1 MSNAG
6 IKLSPKHGL
15 NPTIPVCF
23 WCGEERNE
31 VALLGHI
38 GDGRKH
44 EDFEAPRH
52 MVIDYEPCEKCRAKM
67 ALGVTLIEAT
77 SKPNSVAKVEMQK
90 GIYPTGRYVVIKREA
105 ARKCSTISAATTKHL
120 SILSFSIGWS
130 NMVKRLGFPGFIELR
145 WYGYGGIYLVVGR
158 VWFTLKRGSMP

>member
-44 EDFEAPRH
+44 EDFEA
-52 MVIDYEPCEKCRAKM
+52 M
-67 ALGVTLIEAT
+67 EAT

-105 ARKCSTISAATTKHL
+105 ARKM
-120 SILSFSIGWS
+120 FDNIGG
-130 NMVKRLGFPGFIELR
+130 NDKAFVDTELFNRLVEHG
-145 WYGYGGIYLVVGR
+145 
-158 VWFTLKRGSMP
+158 

>member
-44 EDFEAPRH
+44 EDFEAPMH
-52 MVIDYEPCEKCRAKM
+52 MVIDYEPCEKCRANM
-67 ALGVTLIEAT
+67 ALGVTLMEAT
-77 SKPNSVAKVEMQK
+77 NKPNSVTKVEMQK
-90 GIYPTGRYVVIKREA
+90 GVYPTGRYVVIKRDA
-105 ARKCSTISAATTKHL
+105 ARKMFDNIGSNDKAFVDSIS
-120 SILSFSIGWS
+120 WS
-130 NMVKRLGFPGFIELR
+130 GMAKQLGFPGFLELR
-145 WYGYGGIYLVVGR
+145 WYGYGGIYLIVGR
-158 VWFTLKRGSMP
+158 VWFTLKRGSMS

>member
-44 EDFEAPRH
+44 EDFEAPMH
-52 MVIDYEPCEKCRAKM
+52 MVIDYEPCE
-67 ALGVTLIEAT
+67 
-77 SKPNSVAKVEMQK
+77 MQK
-90 GIYPTGRYVVIKREA
+90 GVYPTGRYVVIKRDA
-105 ARKCSTISAATTKHL
+105 ARKM
-120 SILSFSIGWS
+120 FDNIGS
-130 NMVKRLGFPGFIELR
+130 NDKAFVDTELFNQ
-145 WYGYGGIYLVVGR
+145 LVGH
-158 VWFTLKRGSMP
+158 G

>member
-105 ARKCSTISAATTKHL
+105 ARKMFDNIGGIDKAFVDTEL
-120 SILSFSIGWS
+120 SIGWS
-130 NMVKRLGFPGFIELR
+130 SMVKQLGFPGFIELR
-145 WYGYGGIYLVVGR
+145 WYGYGGIYLIVGR

>member
-44 EDFEAPRH
+44 EDFEAPMH
-52 MVIDYEPCEKCRAKM
+52 MVIDYDAVRKMPCKH
-67 ALGVTLIEAT
+67 GVGCNTDGSYQQAEQC
-77 SKPNSVAKVEMQK
+77 NQ
-90 GIYPTGRYVVIKREA
+90 GRNAEGR
-105 ARKCSTISAATTKHL
+105 L
-120 SILSFSIGWS
+120 SHWS
-130 NMVKRLGFPGFIELR
+130 LR
-145 WYGYGGIYLVVGR
+145 CN
-158 VWFTLKRGSMP
+158 

>member
-31 VALLGHI
+31 VALLGRI

-44 EDFEAPRH
+44 EDFEAPRY

-67 ALGVTLIEAT
+67 ALGVTLMEAT

-105 ARKCSTISAATTKHL
+105 ARKMFAN
-120 SILSFSIGWS
+120 IGG
-130 NMVKRLGFPGFIELR
+130 NDKAFVDTELFNRLVEHG
-145 WYGYGGIYLVVGR
+145 
-158 VWFTLKRGSMP
+158 

>member
-38 GDGRKH
+38 GDGNMRILK
-44 EDFEAPRH
+44 RRGTWLST
-52 MVIDYEPCEKCRAKM
+52 MSRAK
-67 ALGVTLIEAT
+67 
-77 SKPNSVAKVEMQK
+77 
-90 GIYPTGRYVVIKREA
+90 
-105 ARKCSTISAATTKHL
+105 SAAQK
-120 SILSFSIGWS
+120 W
-130 NMVKRLGFPGFIELR
+130 R
-145 WYGYGGIYLVVGR
+145 WA
-158 VWFTLKRGSMP
+158 

>member
-90 GIYPTGRYVVIKREA
+90 GIYPT
-105 ARKCSTISAATTKHL
+105 KHL
-120 SILSFSIGWS
+120 SIPSFSIGWS

>member
-52 MVIDYEPCEKCRAKM
+52 MVIDYERVRKVPRKN
-67 ALGVTLIEAT
+67 GV
-77 SKPNSVAKVEMQK
+77 
-90 GIYPTGRYVVIKREA
+90 GRNADRGYQQAEQRSQGRNAE
-105 ARKCSTISAATTKHL
+105 RHL
-120 SILSFSIGWS
+120 SHWS
-130 NMVKRLGFPGFIELR
+130 LCRN
-145 WYGYGGIYLVVGR
+145 
-158 VWFTLKRGSMP
+158 

>member
-31 VALLGHI
+31 VALLGRI

-44 EDFEAPRH
+44 EDFEAPRY
-52 MVIDYEPCEKCRAKM
+52 MVSTMSRAK
-67 ALGVTLIEAT
+67 
-77 SKPNSVAKVEMQK
+77 
-90 GIYPTGRYVVIKREA
+90 
-105 ARKCSTISAATTKHL
+105 SAAQK
-120 SILSFSIGWS
+120 W
-130 NMVKRLGFPGFIELR
+130 R
-145 WYGYGGIYLVVGR
+145 WA
-158 VWFTLKRGSMP
+158 

>member
-67 ALGVTLIEAT
+67 ALGVTLMEAT

-105 ARKCSTISAATTKHL
+105 ARKM
-120 SILSFSIGWS
+120 FDNIGG
-130 NMVKRLGFPGFIELR
+130 NDKAFVDTELFNRLVKRLGFPGFIELR

>member
-44 EDFEAPRH
+44 EDFEAPMH
-52 MVIDYEPCEKCRAKM
+52 MVIDYEPCEKCRANM
-67 ALGVTLIEAT
+67 ALGVTLMEAT
-77 SKPNSVAKVEMQK
+77 NKPNSVTKVEMQK
-90 GIYPTGRYVVIKREA
+90 GVYPTGRYVVIIMP
-105 ARKCSTISAATTKHL
+105 SMSSAL
-120 SILSFSIGWS
+120 FLP
-130 NMVKRLGFPGFIELR
+130 VKRAVSFISCMSLLTESLRSLGKHGRRKSLR
-145 WYGYGGIYLVVGR
+145 ISSKFQR
-158 VWFTLKRGSMP
+158 E

>member
-44 EDFEAPRH
+44 EDFEAPTS
-52 MVIDYEPCEKCRAKM
+52 RAKN
-67 ALGVTLIEAT
+67 AVQT
-77 SKPNSVAKVEMQK
+77 
-90 GIYPTGRYVVIKREA
+90 
-105 ARKCSTISAATTKHL
+105 
-120 SILSFSIGWS
+120 W
-130 NMVKRLGFPGFIELR
+130 R
-145 WYGYGGIYLVVGR
+145 WV
-158 VWFTLKRGSMP
+158 

>member
-44 EDFEAPRH
+44 EDFEAPMH
-52 MVIDYEPCEKCRAKM
+52 MVIDYEPCEKCRANM
-67 ALGVTLIEAT
+67 ALGVTLMEAT
-77 SKPNSVAKVEMQK
+77 NKPNSVTKVEMQK
-90 GIYPTGRYVVIKREA
+90 GVYPTGRYVVIKREA
-105 ARKCSTISAATTKHL
+105 ARKRNL
-120 SILSFSIGWS
+120 SGCRSGLVHAKARFDAVRLARYDSVGW
-130 NMVKRLGFPGFIELR
+130 V
-145 WYGYGGIYLVVGR
+145 
-158 VWFTLKRGSMP
+158 

>member
-31 VALLGHI
+31 VALLGHS

-52 MVIDYEPCEKCRAKM
+52 MVID
-67 ALGVTLIEAT
+67 
-77 SKPNSVAKVEMQK
+77 
-90 GIYPTGRYVVIKREA
+90 
-105 ARKCSTISAATTKHL
+105 
-120 SILSFSIGWS
+120 
-130 NMVKRLGFPGFIELR
+130 
-145 WYGYGGIYLVVGR
+145 
-158 VWFTLKRGSMP
+158 